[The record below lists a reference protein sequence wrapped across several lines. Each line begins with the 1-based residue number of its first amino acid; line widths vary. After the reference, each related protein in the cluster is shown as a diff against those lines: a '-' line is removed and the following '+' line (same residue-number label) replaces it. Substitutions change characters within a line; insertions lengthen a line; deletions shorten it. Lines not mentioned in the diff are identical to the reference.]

1 MDATMRSYMHQVFE
15 AVMELAPQ
23 SPSAIPGTK
32 KEFENT
38 MDAFIQYSNFL
49 STVTSHSWNL
59 WIGQRASMGR
69 TRGTQ
74 DPDEV
79 KNCTFSL
86 VLHQHVDSIF

>member
-15 AVMELAPQ
+15 AVMGLAPQ

-49 STVTSHSWNL
+49 STVTSHS
-59 WIGQRASMGR
+59 
-69 TRGTQ
+69 
-74 DPDEV
+74 
-79 KNCTFSL
+79 
-86 VLHQHVDSIF
+86 